1 MTEEKSNEFI
11 REIFDPKT
19 GIEIKDRK
27 YRLKT
32 YQQCFVASDLVS
44 FIQNLT
50 NCDRNEITKF
60 IQKNIRERCNLIR
73 HVVDEH
79 EFQDEYFFFGFNKQ
93 ILDYC
98 FSKKLF
104 ESSLIYVQNNSK
116 KKIFGTL
123 YEKGIVIQ
131 ELKGGKFKFGFHK
144 IDSIYQHENFGFK
157 IISTFDKFPYTFLC
171 ENEDD
176 YNEWMKSLEFIKN

>member
-1 MTEEKSNEFI
+1 MTEEKANEFI
-11 REIFDPKT
+11 KEIFDPKT

-32 YQQCFVASDLVS
+32 YPQCFVGSDLVS

-60 IQKNIRERCNLIR
+60 IQKNIRERCHLVR

-79 EFQDEYFFFGFNKQ
+79 EFQDEYFFYGFNKPL
-93 ILDYC
+93 LDYC
-98 FSKKLF
+98 FSKKLY
-104 ESSLIYVQNNSK
+104 ESNLLHSTSSK
-116 KKIFGTL
+116 KKVFGVL
-123 YEKGIVIQ
+123 YEKGLVIS

-144 IDSIYQHENFGFK
+144 IDSIFQYETLGFK
-157 IISTFDKFPYTFLC
+157 IVSSFDKLSYTFLC
-171 ENEDD
+171 ENEEDFQ
-176 YNEWMKSLEFIKN
+176 EWMKSLEFIKN